1 MCLYHKDVEFDTEA
15 QSCLLPLDEIYNW
28 EYLPPLYVGYDRPF
42 VSINECL
49 ENYEKKEADST
60 EMKLKKVNAL
70 TMYTK
75 KAAIMLGNL
84 VIEEEEDLEPIV
96 VNDLPSNLTLE

>member
-1 MCLYHKDVEFDTEA
+1 
-15 QSCLLPLDEIYNW
+15 
-28 EYLPPLYVGYDRPF
+28 
-42 VSINECL
+42 
-49 ENYEKKEADST
+49 
-60 EMKLKKVNAL
+60 MKLKKVNAL

-75 KAAIMLGNL
+75 KATVMLGNL

>member
-1 MCLYHKDVEFDTEA
+1 MSA
-15 QSCLLPLDEIYNW
+15 
-28 EYLPPLYVGYDRPF
+28 DRPF
-42 VSINECL
+42 VLINECL
-49 ENYEKKEADST
+49 ENYEKKDADSN

-75 KAAIMLGNL
+75 RAVVMLGNL

-96 VNDLPSNLTLE
+96 VNDLASNLTLE